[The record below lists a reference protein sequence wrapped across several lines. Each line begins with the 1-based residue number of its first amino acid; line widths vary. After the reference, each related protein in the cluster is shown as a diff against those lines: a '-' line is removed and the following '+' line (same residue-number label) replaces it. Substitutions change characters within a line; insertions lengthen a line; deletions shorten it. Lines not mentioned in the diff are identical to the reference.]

1 MAMHLRKKIFL
12 IITTGLFMG
21 TGFTLG
27 QSAYDLN
34 FQGMLSDIQGNPI
47 HDEPFNLRV
56 QLLSEDT
63 GEALFEFSSS
73 ATTDEYGWFGFTISE
88 ISRYLM
94 EGRELKHSAVIR
106 MQMEP
111 NEETRWLAEG
121 EDFLVTYALT
131 PATMGHATQLKITRM
146 EGSELMVHSED
157 HLFAYKDQYPFAY
170 LTGGFLMTD
179 QPPVS
184 EQSIA
189 DLKQW
194 LMPGEEDGDGTPSRG
209 VKGGFPQGGYYKK
222 Y

>member
-1 MAMHLRKKIFL
+1 MGAGIIF
-12 IITTGLFMG
+12 
-21 TGFTLG
+21 G
-27 QSAYDLN
+27 QSTYDLN

-47 HDEPFNLRV
+47 HDEPFNLTV
-56 QLLSEDT
+56 QLLSEES
-63 GEALFEFSSS
+63 GAALFEFSSS
-73 ATTDEYGWFGFTISE
+73 TATDEYGWFGFTISE

-111 NEETRWLAEG
+111 NVQTRWLAEG
-121 EDFLVTYALT
+121 EDFLVTYALS
-131 PATMGHATQLKITRM
+131 PATMGHTTQLKITRM

-179 QPPVS
+179 RPPVS
-184 EQSIA
+184 EQSID

-194 LMPGEEDGDGTPSRG
+194 LMPREADGDGIPSRG